1 MSSYLPPTENLP
13 IFDSSVFTINNEP
26 LTFNQATN
34 EFLRFPTAQGP
45 ETLQNII
52 VNGQAIF
59 NDPVELNNSVEV
71 VDSLFKVSNLGISLL
86 RVSSA
91 LGVECGTTNI
101 TTTGITSTTNLTVSS
116 ITTTSSNS
124 ILSGVLNVGFGAYAF
139 GRSQITTM
147 NQDVVTFIPSAGVV
161 GGIFKMWLT
170 VDASPHTFFKNCGVI
185 NNLAGDTVMGAN
197 SIWLIEIFKRSS
209 VDWRL
214 RLTNFT

>member
-13 IFDSSVFTINNEP
+13 IFDSSTFSINNEP

-34 EFLRFPTAQGP
+34 EFLRFPTAQGQ
-45 ETLQNII
+45 ETFQNII
-52 VNGQAIF
+52 VNGQATF
-59 NDPVELNNSVEV
+59 NAPVEV
-71 VDSLFKVSNLGISLL
+71 VDSLFKVSNLGIPLL
-86 RVSSA
+86 QVSNT

-101 TTTGITSTTNLTVSS
+101 HTNGITSTLNLTVDS
-116 ITTTSSNS
+116 ITTTVTNT
-124 ILSGVLNVGFGAYAF
+124 IAAGVLSVGLGAFAI
-139 GRSQITTM
+139 GRSQIVTM
-147 NQDVVTFIPSAGVV
+147 NQNIVTFTPSAGVI

-170 VDASPHTFFKNCGVI
+170 VDGSPHTFFKACGVI

-209 VDWRL
+209 VDWRI